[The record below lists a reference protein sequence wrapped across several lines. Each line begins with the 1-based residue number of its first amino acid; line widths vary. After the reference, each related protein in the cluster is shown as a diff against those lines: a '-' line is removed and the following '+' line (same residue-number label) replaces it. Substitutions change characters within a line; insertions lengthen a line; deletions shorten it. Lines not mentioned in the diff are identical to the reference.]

1 MSAMDRGQVDLTDTT
16 DAMAR
21 EDIDGAEPID
31 ADLSLGELLS
41 RLTDDFGDL
50 VTTQVQLARVEI
62 KDEVARA
69 GRGAGM
75 LGGGGVAAHLALL
88 LLSMAAAWGLA
99 EVMAPGWA
107 FLIIGA
113 IWAVVPAALVMAGRN
128 RLSGIEP
135 IPQTRTSVK
144 EDIQWARQQRT

>member
-1 MSAMDRGQVDLTDTT
+1 MEHRQVDLTDTANNVRT
-16 DAMAR
+16 EPVDR
-21 EDIDGAEPID
+21 AEPMD
-31 ADLSLGELLS
+31 PDLSLGELLG

-50 VTTQVQLARVEI
+50 VTTQVELARVEI

-75 LGGGGVAAHLALL
+75 LGGGGVAAHIALL

-99 EVMAPGWA
+99 EVIEPGWA
-107 FLIIGA
+107 FLIVGA
-113 IWAVVPAALVMAGRN
+113 IWAVVAAALLMAGRN
-128 RLSGIEP
+128 RLSSIEP

-144 EDIQWARQQRT
+144 EDIEWARQQRT